1 MMGENN
7 IKPDKINK
15 IRNQLNIKKEKD
27 IPTTVEMLKQRIQAK
42 S

>member
-15 IRNQLNIKKEKD
+15 IRNQLNIKKEED